1 MGELVGDAF
10 RDLSRINVPF
20 LIHYGVHVVDDNQ
33 AKTKL
38 LAKAGYAEKQACSI
52 IGKYIPSL
60 KREAEEYSIV
70 RSHLEQGERLMKT
83 SLCVTLFAPIKVLPS
98 AEQKLL
104 GLYRKSGWELAP
116 DRYTQL
122 QTLMSAMPMMW
133 GEGIVKELGF
143 FSRIKTTLSS
153 ECANLLP
160 IQGEWCGTKTPGM
173 LLVGRRGQLF
183 YWYPFDNDAGNYN
196 VCVVGRSGSGK
207 SVFMQELMS
216 SILGIGGHVFVMDVG
231 RSFEKS
237 CLLMGGSF
245 LEFTPKTNL
254 SLNPF
259 TSLKSMDEDGISDSL
274 TMLKSVLSVMASPTI
289 GTSDIENAL
298 LEQAIHHAWEVKKHQ
313 ASISDVAAFLES
325 QQDQRSKDL
334 ALKLFAYT
342 AQGAYG
348 KFFEGEANTS
358 FDHALNVIELEELKE
373 RKDLQSVI
381 VQMVILNITNQMFLG
396 DRKTPFG
403 IVFDEA
409 WDMLRGNQSGVFIE
423 TLARRLRKYN
433 GSLIV
438 GTQSINDFYASSAA
452 QAAFD
457 NADWMC
463 LLSQKQESIEQLKK
477 TSRISLTPHMES
489 LLSSVRTKQGE
500 YAEVMISGPHGYSV
514 GRLIL
519 DPFSKVLYSTQADEF
534 AAVKSLIQKGVGIVE
549 AIETVSLGR
558 TNFKGAIDAT
568 ISQEGS
574 PLSTDFL
581 KESA

>member
-1 MGELVGDAF
+1 
-10 RDLSRINVPF
+10 
-20 LIHYGVHVVDDNQ
+20 
-33 AKTKL
+33 
-38 LAKAGYAEKQACSI
+38 
-52 IGKYIPSL
+52 
-60 KREAEEYSIV
+60 
-70 RSHLEQGERLMKT
+70 
-83 SLCVTLFAPIKVLPS
+83 
-98 AEQKLL
+98 
-104 GLYRKSGWELAP
+104 
-116 DRYTQL
+116 
-122 QTLMSAMPMMW
+122 
-133 GEGIVKELGF
+133 
-143 FSRIKTTLSS
+143 
-153 ECANLLP
+153 
-160 IQGEWCGTKTPGM
+160 
-173 LLVGRRGQLF
+173 
-183 YWYPFDNDAGNYN
+183 
-196 VCVVGRSGSGK
+196 
-207 SVFMQELMS
+207 
-216 SILGIGGHVFVMDVG
+216 
-231 RSFEKS
+231 
-237 CLLMGGSF
+237 
-245 LEFTPKTNL
+245 
-254 SLNPF
+254 
-259 TSLKSMDEDGISDSL
+259 
-274 TMLKSVLSVMASPTI
+274 MASPTI

-325 QQDQRSKDL
+325 QQDQRAKDL

-477 TSRISLTPHMES
+477 TNRISLTPHMES
-489 LLSSVRTKQGE
+489 LLTSVRTKQGE
-500 YAEVMISGPHGYSV
+500 YAEVMITGPHGYSI

-519 DPFSKVLYSTQADEF
+519 DPFSKVLYSTKADEF
-534 AAVKSLIQKGVGIVE
+534 SAVKRLMQQGVDIGD
-549 AIETVSLGR
+549 AIERVSFGDKLHACLYPSSSH
-558 TNFKGAIDAT
+558 TDQ
-568 ISQEGS
+568 ISTK
-574 PLSTDFL
+574 PL
-581 KESA
+581 KVMA